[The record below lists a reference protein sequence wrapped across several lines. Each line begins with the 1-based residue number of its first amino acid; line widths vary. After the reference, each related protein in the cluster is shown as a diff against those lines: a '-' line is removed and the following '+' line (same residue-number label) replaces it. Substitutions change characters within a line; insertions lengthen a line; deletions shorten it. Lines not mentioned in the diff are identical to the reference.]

1 MTQEATGSDDAGLPA
16 TLHKQKGMGLE
27 APSELYVD
35 GAYISAEALTRAEKE
50 NRELL
55 GPAQPSA
62 HKENVFGAEGFDVK
76 VEQRQCFVLPERE
89 HPMQSAQRKTKRQ
102 SEESL

>member
-1 MTQEATGSDDAGLPA
+1 MRDYPRLWTS
-16 TLHKQKGMGLE
+16 KKGMGLQ

-35 GAYISAEALTRAEKE
+35 GAYISAEALARAEKE

-62 HKENVFGAEGFDVK
+62 HKENVFGAEAFEVK
-76 VEQRQCFVLPERE
+76 VEQHRAFCPAGKRE
-89 HPMQSAQRKTKRQ
+89 HPMQSAQKKNKAAK
-102 SEESL
+102 